1 MYSTHDLQEF
11 VNLKKTEKQLKAQTE
26 LYNQEIA
33 KLQNILRD
41 VAVKTHDNKLNLE
54 QYKELDKCEGMFN
67 FVVEAKPI
75 KNFDRKYV
83 KATQKEAILLK
94 MFSDYQALNPQ
105 ATKIPFSWLSETLA
119 NVYKIKTRSISNFF
133 TGILSRYELTG
144 GPRNKCVTI
153 P

>member
-11 VNLKKTEKQLKAQTE
+11 VNLKKTEKQLEAQTE

-33 KLQNILRD
+33 KLQNSLRD
-41 VAVKTHDNKLNLE
+41 VAVKTIENKLNLE

-83 KATQKEAILLK
+83 KKTQKEAK
-94 MFSDYQALNPQ
+94 
-105 ATKIPFSWLSETLA
+105 K
-119 NVYKIKTRSISNFF
+119 K
-133 TGILSRYELTG
+133 
-144 GPRNKCVTI
+144 
-153 P
+153 